1 MLKELKWR
9 SDIAPDIMYAFI
21 DKLKSFKTDIN
32 GLEIY
37 TLIADPEANHFGT
50 TILYAMKEAGIDFN
64 WGRIATPMD
73 IKIPVSLTGITVHDL
88 RNGKTCHPLMNAVL
102 TLGMS
107 AECFFDDPPTEIQ
120 LPALFVM
127 LKPLSRFAI

>member
-88 RNGKTCHPLMNAVL
+88 RNG
-102 TLGMS
+102 
-107 AECFFDDPPTEIQ
+107 IQ
-120 LPALFVM
+120 AD
-127 LKPLSRFAI
+127 LSSPSGTRQFGKASLHLYILEHR